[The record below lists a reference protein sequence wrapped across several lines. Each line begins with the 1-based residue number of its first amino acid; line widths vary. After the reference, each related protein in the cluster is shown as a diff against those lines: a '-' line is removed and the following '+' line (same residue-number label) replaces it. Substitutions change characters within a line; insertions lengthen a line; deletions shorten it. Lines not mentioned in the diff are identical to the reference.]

1 MNRRTLGFMLA
12 AMLLLSGGGM
22 TISAN
27 AENRFLI
34 PSSATEQEAIA
45 KVKEYFGW
53 ENYSGTVDTT
63 NLRFLYVSCDNEK
76 KYFLLGKSQETK
88 PKKLFDPITFED
100 VFVYEGEL
108 TDNQDLVPT
117 TYFTHGEQFEN
128 FGSYDFTFSEFTE
141 KEYYRNSR
149 VDLPIDEYAKVILK
163 VNPDLNLWYSK
174 NNPQPSLEEL
184 DYLDIIPNVNDD
196 KLILKNS
203 ILVTEGYEG
212 KPPTQ
217 RFPMVITERQK
228 VSDERWEYYDIFSGE
243 LVGIEGKGS
252 RLPKYETTRNANKKI
267 WAAEAGIG
275 LLTWGTGSN
284 VHLTRALRECTEV
297 IDGVEYM
304 RVGKLRKVY
313 ENLRPDRQL
322 DYSMYFGAKDEA
334 GQ

>member
-1 MNRRTLGFMLA
+1 MKRRTLGFMLA
-12 AMLLLSGGGM
+12 AILLLSGGGM

-63 NLRFLYVSCDNEK
+63 NLRFLYVYCDNEK
-76 KYFLLGKSQETK
+76 KYFLLGKSQESK
-88 PKKLFDPITFED
+88 PKKLYDPVTFED

-128 FGSYDFTFSEFTE
+128 FGSYNFTFSEFTE

-174 NNPQPSLEEL
+174 SNPQPSLEEL
-184 DYLDIIPNVNDD
+184 VYFDVIPNDNDD
-196 KLILKNS
+196 HMVPKQNIMV
-203 ILVTEGYEG
+203 IEGYEG
-212 KPPTQ
+212 KPPAQTI
-217 RFPMVITERQK
+217 PMVITERQEVLGGK
-228 VSDERWEYYDIFSGE
+228 WEYHDVFSME
-243 LVGIEGKGS
+243 LVAIQREDS
-252 RLPKYETTRNANKKI
+252 TELKYETTRNANKKVWVI
-267 WAAEAGIG
+267 EGGIDF
-275 LLTWGTGSN
+275 LTWGPGRD

-304 RVGKLRKVY
+304 RVGNLRKVY
-313 ENLRPDRQL
+313 ENLRPEKQL
-322 DYSMYFGAKDEA
+322 DYSMYFGAKD
-334 GQ
+334 